1 MITNSGFNYLKNA
14 PIPVD
19 FCGLR
24 GTTSSMQSSGWEL
37 AIERGLHGC
46 YGDIEFRLAGKHSGM
61 NLRILSWPTRVCRQ
75 ALDTAVRSG
84 NFNPASIMMFNVRI
98 SAEAINF
105 VVPES
110 RRPTFHAVS
119 FNDISMD
126 SMQMDHMYKAVHENM
141 DDLIFFQPNNENV
154 DIYVPEAKIWTIQEH
169 LDEALRMEMPKQ
181 AELREKA
188 RKRRNDISG
197 DHSMNSKTSGDVK
210 LRLLLA

>member
-1 MITNSGFNYLKNA
+1 MHVG
-14 PIPVD
+14 
-19 FCGLR
+19 
-24 GTTSSMQSSGWEL
+24 
-37 AIERGLHGC
+37 
-46 YGDIEFRLAGKHSGM
+46 YGEIGFRLAGKHSGM
-61 NLRILSWPTRVCRQ
+61 NLRILSWPTRVSKHEID
-75 ALDTAVRSG
+75 ASFISG
-84 NFNPASIMMFNVRI
+84 RHFNPAPFMMFNVRI

-110 RRPTFHAVS
+110 HRPNFHAVS

-126 SMQMDHMYKAVHENM
+126 SMQMDHMYRAVHENM

-169 LDEALRMEMPKQ
+169 LDEALKMEMPKQ

-188 RKRRNDISG
+188 RRRRDNISG
-197 DHSMNSKTSGDVK
+197 DLSLESKTSGDVK